1 MEIKHILIAED
12 EAHTRLS
19 LNILLKRAGY
29 KVTSVS
35 DGAKALE
42 LMMKSA
48 DGGADFIDLLMTDI
62 QMPDMSGLEL
72 IRSLKAKDFKTPILV
87 FTGFGDKETLIELLR
102 EGCED
107 YIDKPFTEESLLERI
122 RSALKKEEFRR
133 KERDSSAKR
142 IQEIT
147 RKLDSYR
154 NAFSAS
160 CDSIES
166 AVSAYRRIV
175 GETASSGK
183 FKVAMRSLSKDRL
196 GGDFCALCDCPW
208 GCDFILADV
217 AGHDM
222 GASYH
227 TVLIK
232 SFFDVNCRLGNSG
245 EEFMQILNK
254 ELYKDGAN
262 ERMVCA
268 IFGRISLQDMRLETV
283 SAAHPYVVRFGAAS
297 AEGEM
302 RGDTAKYGAPLG
314 IFEKPVLEIRRRPI
328 APGDR
333 IFLYSDGLPDAKRF
347 DAGTQAKAKLGDA
360 ELKKLFQ
367 AHADKPIAEACDC
380 VWEEVMRHCGRKASD
395 DMILLG
401 VEIPRD
407 AKP

>member
-1 MEIKHILIAED
+1 MEMTAKHILVAED

-35 DGAKALE
+35 DGAKALA

-48 DGGADFIDLLMTDI
+48 EGGADFVDLLMTDI

-72 IRSLKAKDFKTPILV
+72 IKALKSKGIRTPVLV

-107 YIDKPFTEESLLERI
+107 YIDKPFTEDSLLERI
-122 RSALKKEEFRR
+122 VSALRKEEAKKR
-133 KERDSSAKR
+133 EQEASSLKMQD
-142 IQEIT
+142 IK

-154 NAFSAS
+154 AAFSAS

-166 AVSAYRRIV
+166 AINAYKKIIGEPVLSASIKA
-175 GETASSGK
+175 GMK
-183 FKVAMRSLSKDRL
+183 SLSKDRL
-196 GGDFCALCDCPW
+196 GGDFCALRDCKW
-208 GCDFILADV
+208 GCDLILADV

-227 TVLIK
+227 TVLVK

-245 EEFMQILNK
+245 DEFMQILNR

-268 IFGRISLQDMRLETV
+268 IFGRVNLDELWMETV
-283 SAAHPYVVRFGAAS
+283 SAAHPYFIHLGADGSERCAHP
-297 AEGEM
+297 GEW
-302 RGDTAKYGAPLG
+302 KYGAPLG
-314 IFEKPVLEIRRRPI
+314 MFERPVLETRRFKI

-333 IFLYSDGLPDAKRF
+333 LFIYSDGLPDAKRL
-347 DAGTQAKAKLGDA
+347 DPESKMKVKLGEDGVKA
-360 ELKKLFQ
+360 MLKKASAEPFEQ
-367 AHADKPIAEACDC
+367 AMDSIWLDLMDYCSA
-380 VWEEVMRHCGRKASD
+380 KASD
-395 DMILLG
+395 DMLLLG
-401 VEIPRD
+401 LEIPL
-407 AKP
+407 K